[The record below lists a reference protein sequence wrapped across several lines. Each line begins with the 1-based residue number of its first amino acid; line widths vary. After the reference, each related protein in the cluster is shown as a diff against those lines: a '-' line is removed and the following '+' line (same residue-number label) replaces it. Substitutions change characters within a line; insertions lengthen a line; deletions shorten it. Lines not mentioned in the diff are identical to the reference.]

1 MLNTIKRSS
10 LAYTV
15 FIMSYNRLEDL
26 EVYQLAE
33 NLSNEIW
40 DLVEKWNFFAKETVS
55 KQICRA
61 ADSISANI
69 AEGYGRYH
77 FKENK
82 NFCYYSRGSIL
93 EVKSFLRKS
102 RHRNLITE
110 IELANLIGKLELIHL
125 KLNTYIKYIGTKQ

>member
-1 MLNTIKRSS
+1 MNYK
-10 LAYTV
+10 
-15 FIMSYNRLEDL
+15 LEDL
-26 EVYQLAE
+26 EVY
-33 NLSNEIW
+33 NLSEVISDKIWEIVMGW
-40 DLVEKWNFFAKETVS
+40 DHFAKDTIG

-102 RHRNLITE
+102 KNRNLISEDCYSELYTE
-110 IELANLIGKLELIHL
+110 LQTIHL
-125 KLNTYIKYIGTKQ
+125 KLNAYIKYIGKNLDKT

>member
-1 MLNTIKRSS
+1 MNYK
-10 LAYTV
+10 
-15 FIMSYNRLEDL
+15 LEDL
-26 EVYQLAE
+26 EVY
-33 NLSNEIW
+33 NLSEVISDKIW
-40 DLVEKWNFFAKETVS
+40 NIVINWDYFAKDTIG

-69 AEGYGRYH
+69 AEGYGRFH

-102 RHRNLITE
+102 KNRKLISEE
-110 IELANLIGKLELIHL
+110 IYQVLYLDLQTIHL
-125 KLNTYIKYIGTKQ
+125 KLNAYIKYIGKKAETP

>member
-1 MLNTIKRSS
+1 MG
-10 LAYTV
+10 
-15 FIMSYNRLEDL
+15 
-26 EVYQLAE
+26 
-33 NLSNEIW
+33 
-40 DLVEKWNFFAKETVS
+40 

-82 NFCYYSRGSIL
+82 NFCYYSRGSVL

-102 RHRNLITE
+102 KNRNLISE
-110 IELANLIGKLELIHL
+110 DCYAALYAELQTMHL
-125 KLNTYIKYIGTKQ
+125 KLNAYIKYIGKNLNKF

>member
-1 MLNTIKRSS
+1 
-10 LAYTV
+10 
-15 FIMSYNRLEDL
+15 MSHNRIEELD
-26 EVYQLAE
+26 VYI
-33 NLSNEIW
+33 LSEEISDEIW
-40 DLVEKWNFFAKETVS
+40 NLVLTWDFFAKDTMG

-69 AEGYGRYH
+69 AEGYGRFH

-102 RHRNLITE
+102 KQRNLITE
-110 IELANLIGKLELIHL
+110 EQYNNLLKKLEIVHIKLNSYIKFIGKQEASTTQR
-125 KLNTYIKYIGTKQ
+125 K

>member
-1 MLNTIKRSS
+1 MIYK
-10 LAYTV
+10 
-15 FIMSYNRLEDL
+15 LEDL
-26 EVYQLAE
+26 EVYS
-33 NLSNEIW
+33 LSETISDKIW
-40 DLVEKWNFFAKETVS
+40 DIVMGWDYFAKDTIG

-93 EVKSFLRKS
+93 EVKSFLRKAKN
-102 RHRNLITE
+102 RKLIAE
-110 IELANLIGKLELIHL
+110 DCYSELYIDLQKIHL
-125 KLNTYIKYIGTKQ
+125 KLNAYIKYIGKNLNNS

>member
-1 MLNTIKRSS
+1 MYYK
-10 LAYTV
+10 
-15 FIMSYNRLEDL
+15 LEDL
-26 EVYQLAE
+26 EIY
-33 NLSNEIW
+33 NLSEVISDKIW
-40 DLVEKWNFFAKETVS
+40 DIVMEWEYFAKDTIG
-55 KQICRA
+55 KQLCRA

-102 RHRNLITE
+102 KNRNLISEDCYSELYTE
-110 IELANLIGKLELIHL
+110 LQTIHL
-125 KLNTYIKYIGTKQ
+125 KLNAYIKYIGQNLDKT

>member
-1 MLNTIKRSS
+1 MNYK
-10 LAYTV
+10 
-15 FIMSYNRLEDL
+15 LEDL
-26 EVYQLAE
+26 EVY
-33 NLSNEIW
+33 NLSEVISDKIW
-40 DLVEKWNFFAKETVS
+40 DIVVNWEYFAKDTIG
-55 KQICRA
+55 KQLCRA

-102 RHRNLITE
+102 KNRKLISGE
-110 IELANLIGKLELIHL
+110 IYETLYLDLQAIHL
-125 KLNTYIKYIGTKQ
+125 KLNAYIKYIGKKAGTP

>member
-1 MLNTIKRSS
+1 MNYK
-10 LAYTV
+10 
-15 FIMSYNRLEDL
+15 LEDL
-26 EVYQLAE
+26 EVY
-33 NLSNEIW
+33 NLSEVISDKIW
-40 DLVEKWNFFAKETVS
+40 DIVMGWEYFAKDTIG
-55 KQICRA
+55 KQLCRA

-102 RHRNLITE
+102 KNRNLISEDSYSELYTE
-110 IELANLIGKLELIHL
+110 LQTIHL
-125 KLNTYIKYIGTKQ
+125 KLNAYIKYIGKNLNKF